1 MVGEEKVDKV
11 PNTTSEVAD
20 GVPANN
26 TPKIPTNAP
35 ANPPAEEVPEAPA
48 EEGVPSK
55 PFVCEVCGKLFDT
68 KRTLTA
74 PFPVLRCTI

>member
-26 TPKIPTNAP
+26 TPKIPAEAPANAP
-35 ANPPAEEVPEAPA
+35 ADEVAIMY
-48 EEGVPSK
+48 SK
-55 PFVCEVCGKLFDT
+55 M
-68 KRTLTA
+68 
-74 PFPVLRCTI
+74 IQN